1 MFCFGVVNYG
11 FGSPPQLVY
20 IFRKSQKNHFC
31 PKGGL
36 KGCAKSS
43 PPCFQQI
50 HTCRKRTSLPLILPS
65 TFTLVSVLLFLANAC
80 LPLPIL
86 LPQYVHTHLFHLPG
100 HIHSCC
106 SSPHQP
112 CPLFTHYHTSLTLNG
127 GHSFLPQRR
136 GYTNFSICEYYI
148 SAPGHKICQISI
160 LQLSHWPCTNGH

>member
-11 FGSPPQLVY
+11 FASPPQLVY

-50 HTCRKRTSLPLILPS
+50 HTCLFQPARHMLSSHSSHHPLPLLPYDSVCRKRTSLPLILPS

-86 LPQYVHTHLFHLPG
+86 LPQYVHTHMFHLPG

-112 CPLFTHYHTSLTLNG
+112 CPLFTHYHTT
-127 GHSFLPQRR
+127 
-136 GYTNFSICEYYI
+136 YI
-148 SAPGHKICQISI
+148 PDS
-160 LQLSHWPCTNGH
+160 